1 MRVRYRDVDGR
12 AREGGPDQVRAVPLE
27 RCEPLREPHAYHGRP
42 SILTRYWSATTGA
55 MVVCGSKRL
64 MHAAMLL
71 DFDAA
76 ITCFSAPATEI
87 AWEDGSAHGTVS
99 PAFFARTA
107 DGRRLAIVHPGRAEP
122 DGARE
127 RQALEMAAQAA
138 GWTLTDLDV
147 PIGVRLAWLK
157 VVANFRFPE
166 LFDTATRPALLDA
179 FREPRPLAR
188 GVAEAGLPDT
198 ALAHVWHLL
207 WRGDLLFDQER
218 PLIPV
223 STAWTAD
230 TAHRQA
236 AS

>member
-1 MRVRYRDVDGR
+1 M
-12 AREGGPDQVRAVPLE
+12 
-27 RCEPLREPHAYHGRP
+27 
-42 SILTRYWSATTGA
+42 
-55 MVVCGSKRL
+55 
-64 MHAAMLL
+64 
-71 DFDAA
+71 
-76 ITCFSAPATEI
+76 
-87 AWEDGSAHGTVS
+87 VS

-122 DGARE
+122 AGARE
-127 RQALEMAAQAA
+127 RQALEVAAQAA

-166 LFDTATRPALLDA
+166 LFDAATRPALLDA
-179 FREPRPLAR
+179 FRRPRPLVR

-198 ALAHVWHLL
+198 ALAHAWHLL

-223 STAWTAD
+223 SAAWTAD
-230 TAHRQA
+230 TAHRQE